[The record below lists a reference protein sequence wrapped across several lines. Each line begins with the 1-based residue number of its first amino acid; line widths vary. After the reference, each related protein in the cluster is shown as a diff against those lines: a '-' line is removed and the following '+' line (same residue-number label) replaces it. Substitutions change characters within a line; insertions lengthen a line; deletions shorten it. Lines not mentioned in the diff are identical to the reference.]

1 MTTSV
6 TTINT
11 CTRVKPIVS
20 LHIDMHRHSQ
30 IDTFLALDD
39 IMLIEHHVD
48 HQLDAP
54 LKDFPRVSP
63 EASDRAIE
71 YDVRLSSSPAPAE
84 MAQSAWT
91 LPLKPRKP
99 RNLKSNITP
108 RAMRMSRLSLQRQ
121 SYASNANRRGVG

>member
-11 CTRVKPIVS
+11 CTRVKSIVS
-20 LHIDMHRHSQ
+20 LHIDMHRHAQ

-84 MAQSAWT
+84 MA
-91 LPLKPRKP
+91 
-99 RNLKSNITP
+99 
-108 RAMRMSRLSLQRQ
+108 
-121 SYASNANRRGVG
+121 